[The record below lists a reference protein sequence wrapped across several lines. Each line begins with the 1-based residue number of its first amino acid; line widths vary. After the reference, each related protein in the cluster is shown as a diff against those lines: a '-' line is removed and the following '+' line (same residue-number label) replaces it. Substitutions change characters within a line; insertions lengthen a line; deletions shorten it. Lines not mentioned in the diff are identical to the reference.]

1 MITVRLISTLID
13 QFSVYDKT
21 VRIAIVRLVDGE
33 FTVTR
38 GSLSHD
44 ERNDAEQLVRNY
56 WRDKARLRGGL

>member
-33 FTVTR
+33 FTITR

-44 ERNDAEQLVRNY
+44 ERNDA
-56 WRDKARLRGGL
+56 